1 MSGIKKKYL
10 ILSVI
15 SVFSALIL
23 TGIFRA
29 LTASAYVEIDAQK
42 GMTFYTNSTEA
53 AIPLKNVNENMLA
66 ITACADLNGTL
77 KLSEKINVNENST
90 ELKINTGKWNENE
103 ESKDFYIAFS
113 SIDSDI
119 DESAFT
125 DYIPQEDEFTV
136 VFNEKEYVFKRVT
149 IIFDNIA
156 PQILSVQE
164 TVNDDKSVTLSV
176 SAEDEGG
183 AGISKFSFNG
193 GEWIKDNCYTF
204 YGGGLIK
211 IYAMDSA

>member
-1 MSGIKKKYL
+1 M
-10 ILSVI
+10 
-15 SVFSALIL
+15 
-23 TGIFRA
+23 
-29 LTASAYVEIDAQK
+29 
-42 GMTFYTNSTEA
+42 
-53 AIPLKNVNENMLA
+53 
-66 ITACADLNGTL
+66 
-77 KLSEKINVNENST
+77 NENST

-204 YGGGLIK
+204 YGGWLIK